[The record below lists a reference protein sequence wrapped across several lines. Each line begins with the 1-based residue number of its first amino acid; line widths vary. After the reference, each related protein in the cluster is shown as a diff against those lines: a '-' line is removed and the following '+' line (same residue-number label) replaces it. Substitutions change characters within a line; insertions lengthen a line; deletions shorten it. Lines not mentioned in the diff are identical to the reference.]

1 MLIFLREDT
10 KPQING
16 TILLY
21 RNIETA
27 HRGGLSNPEF
37 LQENSRI
44 LGKSI
49 KNADA
54 LFSGG

>member
-1 MLIFLREDT
+1 MAALDISAGVQKEDFSD
-10 KPQING
+10 
-16 TILLY
+16 LV
-21 RNIETA
+21 ETA
-27 HRGGLSNPEF
+27 QRGGLSNREF

>member
-1 MLIFLREDT
+1 MLESDFFSPEMSAAMTLIF
-10 KPQING
+10 
-16 TILLY
+16 
-21 RNIETA
+21 ETA
-27 HRGGLSNPEF
+27 QRGGLSNREF